1 VSLKAEKVEFYK
13 DVKGI
18 FSSDPKKNLDA
29 TLYTTLEYKEVLELI
44 KDERVKVLHP
54 RAIKLAE
61 KNYIPLHVLTFHIHE
76 RSLGTLVLKGGNQL
90 RIDPI
95 YEKFEDVVKC

>member
-1 VSLKAEKVEFYK
+1 M
-13 DVKGI
+13 
-18 FSSDPKKNLDA
+18 
-29 TLYTTLEYKEVLELI
+29 
-44 KDERVKVLHP
+44 LHP

-61 KNYIPLHVLTFHIHE
+61 KNYIPLHVLTFHIDE

-90 RIDPI
+90 RIDPV